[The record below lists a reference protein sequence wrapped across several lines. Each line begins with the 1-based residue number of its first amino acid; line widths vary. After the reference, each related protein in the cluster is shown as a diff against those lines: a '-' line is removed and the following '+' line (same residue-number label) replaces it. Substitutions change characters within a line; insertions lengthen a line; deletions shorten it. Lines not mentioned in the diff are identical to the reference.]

1 MRNRRVGTVSMGVLL
16 ISVGILL
23 LCAQLKGAASF
34 QLLTK
39 WWPLILMLLGG
50 EILVY
55 VHLAK
60 EENPKIKYD
69 VFSIFIVLLLTFAG
83 LGLYGLNQSGIL
95 PRVNMMLASQS
106 FVLGTPVE
114 EIKLDASINKI
125 VINPFSQGRLIVRS
139 GSGDVLSASGTAY
152 ITADTQENA
161 EKMLAEKRINLHQNG
176 DTLFVSFNLPGSG
189 SDFGYQARIREYM
202 LIVPDDLQ
210 VEIDGSSQLEVVL
223 DNINNNWVINN
234 RGQVELRVS
243 RMADAEIEAFVPR
256 PENLQGNGEWAISK
270 SENTASDKNPP
281 ELTADSLL
289 FGEGKHRISIFCN
302 SDVTV
307 NKI

>member
-1 MRNRRVGTVSMGVLL
+1 MRNRRVGTVSMGVVL
-16 ISVGILL
+16 IGVGILL
-23 LCAQLKGAASF
+23 LYAQLKGAASF
-34 QLLTK
+34 LLLTK
-39 WWPLILMLLGG
+39 WWPLILLLLGG

-55 VHLAK
+55 AHLSK

-83 LGLYGLNQSGIL
+83 LGIYGLNQSGIL

-114 EIKLDASINKI
+114 EVKLDASIKKI
-125 VINPFSQGRLIVRS
+125 VINPFSQARLIVRS

-152 ITADTQENA
+152 ITADSQENA
-161 EKMLAEKRINLHQNG
+161 EKMLAEKRINSYQNG
-176 DTLFVSFNLPGSG
+176 DTLFVSFNLPVSG
-189 SDFGYQARIREYM
+189 SDFGYHARIREYM

-210 VEIDGSSQLEVVL
+210 VEIDGSNQLELVL

-243 RMADAEIEAFVPR
+243 RMADATIEAFVPA
-256 PENLQGNGEWAISK
+256 PENLQGNGEWSISK
-270 SENTASDKNPP
+270 NADTAVDSDSS
-281 ELTADSLL
+281 ELTAGSSL